1 MRVIFMKLFHW
12 LLVTALCCLLS
23 NGGLFA
29 QNAAK
34 KKQPQLPEGVDVRRD
49 IEYAKHD
56 GISLKLDLYLPQQ
69 IKGDVPVIVF
79 VHGGGWKNGSK
90 DSGKR
95 GAWMVPHGFA
105 IASISYRLTDVGQW
119 PDQINDCYAA
129 VRWVRKNAKKYGLNG
144 DRIGCWGTSA
154 GAHLTALMGT
164 RTFTGRERV
173 SSRVQATV
181 DWFGPSE
188 LLSMPPNNVGN
199 GRTEED
205 VAKSNG
211 AILLG
216 ATVKDV
222 PKIAK
227 DASALDNVTADDS
240 PFLIMH
246 GTADPGV
253 PISQSEK
260 LHAALTAVGVPC
272 TFVKLKGA
280 KHGGPE
286 FVTLESNKILLD
298 FFTAHLKQSN

>member
-1 MRVIFMKLFHW
+1 MKLFRCS
-12 LLVTALCCLLS
+12 LVTVLCCLLVS
-23 NGGLFA
+23 GGLFA
-29 QNAAK
+29 QNPAK
-34 KKQPQLPEGVDVRRD
+34 KKQPQLPPGVEVHQD

-79 VHGGGWKNGSK
+79 VHGGGWKNGGK
-90 DSGKR
+90 ASGKR
-95 GAWMVPHGFA
+95 GAWLVPHGFA
-105 IASISYRLTDVGQW
+105 IASISYRLTNLGQW

-129 VRWVRKNAKKYGLNG
+129 VRWVRKNAKRYGLNG
-144 DRIGCWGTSA
+144 ERVGCWGTSA
-154 GAHLTALMGT
+154 GGHLAALMGT
-164 RTFTGRERV
+164 RTFTDRERV
-173 SSRVQATV
+173 SSRVQATA

-188 LLSMPPNNVGN
+188 LLTMPPNNVGN
-199 GRTEED
+199 GRTAED

-222 PKIAK
+222 PKFAK
-227 DASALDNVTADDS
+227 DASALDNVSGDDS

-286 FVTLESNKILLD
+286 FITPASNKIFLD
-298 FFTAHLKQSN
+298 FFTEHLKPAN

>member
-1 MRVIFMKLFHW
+1 MKLFHRS
-12 LLVTALCCLLS
+12 LVIVLCCLS
-23 NGGLFA
+23 VTGGLYA
-29 QNAAK
+29 QNPGK
-34 KKQPQLPEGVDVRRD
+34 KKQPQLPQGVDVLKD

-95 GAWMVPHGFA
+95 GAWLVPHGFA
-105 IASISYRLTDVGQW
+105 IASISYRLTNLGQW

-129 VRWVRKNAKKYGLNG
+129 VRWVRKNAKRYGLSG
-144 DRIGCWGTSA
+144 ERIGCWGTSA
-154 GAHLTALMGT
+154 GGHLTALMGT
-164 RTFTGRERV
+164 RNFTGRERV
-173 SSRVQATV
+173 SSRVQATA

-188 LLSMPPNNVGN
+188 LLTMPPNNVGN
-199 GRTEED
+199 GRTAED

-216 ATVKDV
+216 STVKDV
-222 PKIAK
+222 PKLAK
-227 DASALDNVTADDS
+227 DASALDNVTGDDS

-286 FVTLESNKILLD
+286 FITPRSNKIFLD
-298 FFTAHLKQSN
+298 FFTEHLKPAN

>member
-1 MRVIFMKLFHW
+1 MRVLFMKLFHW
-12 LLVTALCCLLS
+12 LLVTAFFYLLG

-29 QNAAK
+29 QNLAK

-56 GISLKLDLYLPQQ
+56 GISLKLDLYLPQE

-144 DRIGCWGTSA
+144 EHIGCWGTSA

-164 RTFTGRERV
+164 RTFTGKERV
-173 SSRVQATV
+173 SSRVQATA

-188 LLSMPPNNVGN
+188 LLTMPPNNVGN

-211 AILLG
+211 AVLLG

-222 PKIAK
+222 PKLAK
-227 DASALDNVTADDS
+227 DASALDNVTGDDS

-260 LHAALTAVGVPC
+260 LHAALRAVSVPC

-286 FVTLESNKILLD
+286 FITPPPV
-298 FFTAHLKQSN
+298 

>member
-1 MRVIFMKLFHW
+1 MRVLFMKLFHW
-12 LLVTALCCLLS
+12 LLVTAFFYLLG

-29 QNAAK
+29 QNLAK

-56 GISLKLDLYLPQQ
+56 GISLKLDLYLPQE

-144 DRIGCWGTSA
+144 EHIGCWGTSA

-164 RTFTGRERV
+164 RTFTGKERV
-173 SSRVQATV
+173 SSRVQATA

-188 LLSMPPNNVGN
+188 LLTMPPNNVGN

-211 AILLG
+211 AVLLG

-222 PKIAK
+222 PKLAK
-227 DASALDNVTADDS
+227 DASALDNVTGDDS

-260 LHAALTAVGVPC
+260 LHAALTAVGVPS

-286 FVTLESNKILLD
+286 FSSPASNKIFLD
-298 FFTAHLKQSN
+298 FFTEHLKHSN

>member
-1 MRVIFMKLFHW
+1 MKLFHW
-12 LLVTALCCLLS
+12 LLVTALFYLLG

-29 QNAAK
+29 QNPSK

-56 GISLKLDLYLPQQ
+56 GISLKLDLYLPQE

-129 VRWVRKNAKKYGLNG
+129 VRWVRRNAKKYGLNG
-144 DRIGCWGTSA
+144 ERIGCWGTSA

-164 RTFTGRERV
+164 RTFTGKERV
-173 SSRVQATV
+173 SSRVQATA

-188 LLSMPPNNVGN
+188 LLTMPPNNVGN

-211 AILLG
+211 AVLLG

-222 PKIAK
+222 PKLAK
-227 DASALDNVTADDS
+227 DASALDNVSADDS

-260 LHAALTAVGVPC
+260 LHAALAAVGVSC

-286 FVTLESNKILLD
+286 FSSPASNKIFLD
-298 FFTAHLKQSN
+298 FFTEHLKQSN